1 MALRGETNLFTPC
14 QAIGLFCSK
23 VPPAFTYSTPN
34 AEDTDGNIAC
44 AIENQCVFY
53 SSKNLHFTSVCPP
66 VDTEITAVAAD
77 MERTYVAFG
86 FCVAIISNN
95 FSKIER
101 RLIIGNGGPKMLL
114 SLTDI
119 LVVVDKGNTINV
131 YNTEDGHL
139 IVQLESSPSFNIT
152 SILHPDNYLNKIL
165 VGSSDARMR
174 IWNLRSGKLIYEFD
188 SLGDD
193 TTAINVLEQSPVIDV
208 VGIGMSNGKIILK
221 NIKFDTFICS
231 FRQTGTITALAF
243 RSDGVDTLASANSE
257 GSIAIWDL
265 NERILIG
272 QLTQAHQS
280 SITWLNFLLGQAYLL
295 SAGEDNK
302 IVKWV
307 FRNENSLPE
316 VQNCL
321 QGHSEPAT
329 TLKFFDDD
337 LIVSASKDGHV
348 RQFDSVRTVL
358 CKDFGLAREVRKGDI
373 GKDRFIDV
381 TLEPILQMEL
391 SFGREAVWDNAVCRH
406 SNSPLVST
414 WSTRLKKRGRHLLY
428 HERFST
434 DPNLLNSFASSIC
447 ISNCGNFVLIG
458 YSSGHVDV
466 FNMQSG
472 KYKFSLE
479 SKKFL
484 EEEKSKTTQNNNN
497 NNKNTRAH
505 DSLVAGIALD
515 ILNRNVVTGSADGKI
530 YFWKFGNPSIL
541 RSIMKVASGVQ
552 LFRLD
557 LLNSLLAVGLANG
570 EVGIVD
576 ILCRKLARRFSHSS
590 CTDWPE
596 GSTLTALEFS
606 SDGKWLLSADNQG
619 FVKVWDL
626 SSGLLI
632 DVVYHSNPCIAM
644 AFNPRGNLLATCHE
658 GQRGIY
664 LWANKLLYS
673 SATRICVEERNNKLL
688 EEDIPVTSQSLP
700 SIQQKGKFLDEVV
713 EEERE
718 ISSIYSSQEE
728 RVVMIDE
735 EEDEDEEVGE
745 EGTSGDWAT
754 CSGGGVGGGSSH
766 LQQPK
771 FLSLLEHRRARQLD
785 PKLFTLSGQPTS
797 SWASLPIYELIKE
810 RNKPKE
816 PPKKAKELPFF
827 LPTIETE
834 KGVVFSEELFNKKEE
849 EENEEKKNGKRTMLI
864 AKRQLEEFQTEW
876 GAKLLRA
883 GSNNDL
889 LHVFDQLKTQ
899 SLASID
905 FQIRALN
912 GAKLGQFVSMLI
924 AVLEIRKDFDLIQS
938 YMAAFLNIHR
948 ENLWKGRKGGGRRKK
963 GEDEENLSV
972 DEKLE
977 KDEEQNV
984 LLKNL
989 QRLLELQKIVVKEIQ
1004 PIFDQNI
1011 SITSFTK
1018 SALI

>member
-1 MALRGETNLFTPC
+1 MAFRGETNLFTPC
-14 QAIGLFCSK
+14 QALGLFCSK
-23 VPPAFTYSTPN
+23 VPPVFTPSSSYT
-34 AEDTDGNIAC
+34 EDTDGLIAC
-44 AIENQCVFY
+44 AIENQLLFY
-53 SSKNLHFTSVCPP
+53 SSKNLHFASVCPP
-66 VDTEITAVAAD
+66 VDTEITALAVD
-77 MERTYVAFG
+77 IQRTYAAFG
-86 FCVAIISNN
+86 FYVAIINN
-95 FSKIER
+95 HRYKIER
-101 RLIIGNGGPKMLL
+101 RLIIGNGGSKFLL
-114 SLTDI
+114 SFTDI

-139 IVQLESSPSFNIT
+139 VVQLESSASFDIT
-152 SILHPDNYLNKIL
+152 SILHPNTYLNKIL
-165 VGSSDARMR
+165 VGSSDGRMR
-174 IWNLRSGKLIYEFD
+174 IWNLRSGKLIHEFD
-188 SLGDD
+188 SLGDA
-193 TTAINVLEQSPVIDV
+193 AINVLEQSPVIDV
-208 VGIGMSNGKIILK
+208 VGIGMSNGKILLK
-221 NIKFDTFICS
+221 NIKFDTLICS
-231 FRQTGTITALAF
+231 FRQTGKITALAF
-243 RSDGVDTLASANSE
+243 RTDGVDTLASANSE

-265 NERILIG
+265 NERILLG

-280 SITWLNFLLGQAYLL
+280 SITWLNFLLGQSFLL

-302 IVKWV
+302 LVKWV

-337 LIVSASKDGHV
+337 LLVSASKDGHV
-348 RQFDSVRTVL
+348 RQFDSVRTAL
-358 CKDFGLAREVRKGDI
+358 CKDFGLAREVRRGDI

-406 SNSPLVST
+406 ANSPLVST

-428 HERFST
+428 HERFSN
-434 DPNLLNSFASSIC
+434 DPKLLNAFASAIC
-447 ISNCGNFVLIG
+447 LSNCGNFVLIG

-479 SKKFL
+479 SKKSL
-484 EEEKSKTTQNNNN
+484 ENLT
-497 NNKNTRAH
+497 KNDNRAH
-505 DSLVAGIALD
+505 ESLVAGIALD

-530 YFWKFGNPSIL
+530 YFWKFGHPAIL
-541 RSIMKVASGVQ
+541 RSIMKVAAAVH

-570 EVGIVD
+570 EVGVVD

-596 GSTLTALEFS
+596 GTTLTALEFS
-606 SDGKWLLSADNQG
+606 SDGKWLLSADSQG

-664 LWANKLLYS
+664 LWANKPLYS
-673 SATRICVEERNNKLL
+673 SATRICVEERNSKQL
-688 EEDIPVTSQSLP
+688 EEDIPVTSLSLP
-700 SIQQKGKFLDEVV
+700 LIQQKGKFLDEN
-713 EEERE
+713 EERE
-718 ISSIYSSQEE
+718 NSSQIVDSTYSSQEE

-735 EEDEDEEVGE
+735 EEDDDEGE
-745 EGTSGDWAT
+745 TSGDWAT
-754 CSGGGVGGGSSH
+754 CSGISSH
-766 LQQPK
+766 QQPK
-771 FLSLLEHRRARQLD
+771 FLSLIEHKRAKQLD
-785 PKLFTLSGQPTS
+785 PTLFTLSGQPS
-797 SWASLPIYELIKE
+797 SRWAGLPIYELI
-810 RNKPKE
+810 RQRDKPKE
-816 PPKKAKELPFF
+816 PPKKTKDLPFF
-827 LPTIETE
+827 LPTIETA
-834 KGVVFSEELFNKKEE
+834 KGVVFSEELFNKKED
-849 EENEEKKNGKRTMLI
+849 NEKQKNDGKRSMLI

-889 LHVFDQLKTQ
+889 LHVFDHLKEQ

-912 GAKLGQFVSMLI
+912 RAKLGQFVAMLI
-924 AVLEIRKDFDLIQS
+924 AVLETRRDFDLIQS

-948 ENLWKGRKGGGRRKK
+948 ENIWKNERREKRRGK
-963 GEDEENLSV
+963 EENLSV

-977 KDEEQNV
+977 KDEQNV

-989 QRLLELQKIVVKEIQ
+989 QRLLELQKNVVKEIQ